1 MKAIIWPKYSPPEV
15 LQLEEVDE
23 PAPAD
28 NELLIKVVAANV
40 FPGDCEMRRFQM
52 HPSLW
57 LPIRIFMGIRKPR
70 LKILGQELAG
80 EIEAVGKDVT
90 RFKSG
95 DQVFGATAMKLGAY
109 AEYVCL
115 PENYVLALK
124 PDDVSYEEAS
134 TLAVGGIHALHFLRK
149 GNVKSGERI
158 LIYGAGGCIGTYA
171 VQLAK
176 LLGAE
181 VTTVDSA
188 SKLDMLSD
196 IGADHVIDYAEEDF
210 SNNGIRYDVIFDV
223 VGKSSYSR
231 SLYSLQA
238 NGRYLMANVG
248 LSVILRGLWTSR
260 FGDKKVIFAL
270 ANLNSE
276 DLVYLSDLLVAGK
289 IKSVIDRC
297 YPLAQA
303 ADAHSYIESGCK
315 QGHVVLTVA

>member
-1 MKAIIWPKYSPPEV
+1 M
-15 LQLEEVDE
+15 
-23 PAPAD
+23 
-28 NELLIKVVAANV
+28 
-40 FPGDCEMRRFQM
+40 
-52 HPSLW
+52 
-57 LPIRIFMGIRKPR
+57 
-70 LKILGQELAG
+70 
-80 EIEAVGKDVT
+80 
-90 RFKSG
+90 
-95 DQVFGATAMKLGAY
+95 
-109 AEYVCL
+109 
-115 PENYVLALK
+115 ALK

-134 TLAVGGIHALHFLRK
+134 TLAVRGINALHFLRK

-181 VTTVDSA
+181 VTAVDSA

-196 IGADHVIDYAEEDF
+196 IGADHVIDYVEEDF

-238 NGRYLMANVG
+238 NGRYLLANVG
-248 LSVILRGLWTSR
+248 LSVMLRGLWTSR

-270 ANLNSE
+270 ENPNSE

-297 YPLAQA
+297 YPLTQIGR
-303 ADAHSYIESGCK
+303 AH
-315 QGHVVLTVA
+315 V